1 MPYGNK
7 LLSIDQLL
15 AAWQNRNQM
24 ENNSSQ
30 TAMQQKLAEKQ
41 LEAQDLANKKAAL
54 EMDLI
59 TSPFNIQRER
69 WAGSGNANTPGVDK
83 AISDNQKMQKL
94 SMLTGKNMPNMGIT
108 GYGGGWGDRG
118 HGDGGGEIQRPAPGG
133 YEYYGPDHSKEPTT
147 VEAATQLGN
156 IMREGVPQQ
165 APTIADLMAEEQG
178 NVAGMQSL
186 VNQAGNRGLG
196 DKVAGAGLTDNME
209 PTKLDQSQKMVDIN
223 TQFDTWMKSGSTV
236 PPKEWPEEMRNTA
249 ANLRAEEKRKADDAK
264 GRTERRKSEQSELST
279 YQNKLYSNPD
289 WKSKDDPIP
298 QEIKA
303 KIKQVLPGFVRAAR
317 SKNPPQEPDIQ
328 NLIDS
333 FKEK

>member
-94 SMLTGKNMPNMGIT
+94 SMLTGKNMPN
-108 GYGGGWGDRG
+108 
-118 HGDGGGEIQRPAPGG
+118 IQFQMPILPF
-133 YEYYGPDHSKEPTT
+133 SLMPTLELQ
-147 VEAATQLGN
+147 VRLPY
-156 IMREGVPQQ
+156 IYR
-165 APTIADLMAEEQG
+165 
-178 NVAGMQSL
+178 
-186 VNQAGNRGLG
+186 
-196 DKVAGAGLTDNME
+196 
-209 PTKLDQSQKMVDIN
+209 
-223 TQFDTWMKSGSTV
+223 
-236 PPKEWPEEMRNTA
+236 RN
-249 ANLRAEEKRKADDAK
+249 
-264 GRTERRKSEQSELST
+264 
-279 YQNKLYSNPD
+279 
-289 WKSKDDPIP
+289 
-298 QEIKA
+298 
-303 KIKQVLPGFVRAAR
+303 
-317 SKNPPQEPDIQ
+317 
-328 NLIDS
+328 
-333 FKEK
+333 